1 MRLSK
6 IFRNVMLAQILLFG
20 VIASATSV
28 LSGWDLHRYLTDQFT
43 SKGTAIVRNIAESGV
58 DIVVN
63 RDLST
68 LQSVV
73 DQFAET
79 DGVAYVYVADAQGT
93 IVSHTFVPAIP
104 REILSK
110 QSDLSRRGTV
120 RGIAIENYN
129 LPGFG
134 EIQDISS
141 PILQGKAGSVHVG
154 MKMQVIHDMV
164 WQAIREQQTVL
175 LGIFAITSLLAFALV
190 NRISQPLNVLADHA
204 QQLASQDFSKEVEVQ
219 ADITEVARK
228 DDELGGLARSFL
240 LMERT
245 LKDYIGQLEHSAE
258 ELEKYSQ
265 TLEQKVDE
273 RTLLLRERNRD
284 LEKTLRQLRDA
295 QNQIVMQEKM
305 ASLGSLTAGIA
316 HEIKNPLNFVNNFAA
331 LAADLAGELRAEI
344 DKMKE
349 KIDAGPLEEMQGM
362 VSDLEQNVRK
372 INEHGKRADNI
383 VKGMLLH
390 SRGKPGEKM
399 LTDLNPLV
407 DEYVNLAY
415 HGLRAQDPSFN
426 VTIIRQYDSAVGKVN
441 LVPQDISRV
450 ILNLINNACY
460 SAHEKRMKLG
470 NSFAPT
476 LTVATQNLG
485 DKVEIRVRDNGR
497 GIPSAMREKIF
508 NPFFTT
514 KPAGK
519 GTGLGLSISFDIV
532 VEQHHGEFRVESQ
545 EGEYAEF
552 IVVLPREQGLG
563 IRGDEDEGH
572 GGGRRAGHQA
582 PL

>member
-1 MRLSK
+1 MSR
-6 IFRNVMLAQILLFG
+6 IFRKVMVAQVLLFG

-28 LSGWDLHRYLTDQFT
+28 ISGLDLHHYLTDQFT
-43 SKGTAIVRNIAESGV
+43 SKGTAIVRNIADSGV
-58 DIVVN
+58 DILVN

-79 DGVAYVYVADAQGT
+79 DGVAYVYVADAKGT
-93 IVSHTFVPAIP
+93 IVSHTFIPAIP
-104 REILSK
+104 PEIISNQSHISRE
-110 QSDLSRRGTV
+110 GAV
-120 RGIAIENYN
+120 PGISIWDYD
-129 LPGFG
+129 LPGVG
-134 EIQDISS
+134 EMQDISS
-141 PILQGKAGSVHVG
+141 PMLQGKAGSVHVG
-154 MKMQVIHDMV
+154 MRMQVIHDIV
-164 WQAIREQQTVL
+164 WHAIREQQTVL

-204 QQLASQDFSKEVEVQ
+204 QQLASQDFSKDLVVR
-219 ADITEVARK
+219 ADIAEIARK
-228 DDELGGLARSFL
+228 TDELGGLAKSFL

-245 LKDYIGQLEHSAE
+245 LKDYIGQLQYSAA

-273 RTLLLRERNRD
+273 RTLQLRERNLD
-284 LEKTLRQLRDA
+284 LEKTLRQLKDA

-331 LAADLAGELRAEI
+331 LSADLAGELR
-344 DKMKE
+344 
-349 KIDAGPLEEMQGM
+349 EEMDKQKDKVDADSLDYMQGI
-362 VSDLEQNVRK
+362 VSDLEQNVKK

-390 SRGKPGEKM
+390 SRGKPGEKQM
-399 LTDLNPLV
+399 TDLNALV

-415 HGLRAQDPSFN
+415 HGLRAQDTSFN
-426 VTIIRQYDSAVGKVN
+426 VTIVREYDPAVGKVN

-450 ILNLINNACY
+450 MLNLINNACY
-460 SAHEKRMKLG
+460 SAHEKKMERG
-470 NSFAPT
+470 DNFAPT
-476 LTVATQNLG
+476 LTVATRDLG
-485 DKVEIRVRDNGR
+485 EKVEVRVRDNGK
-497 GIPSAMREKIF
+497 GIPQSVREKIF

-532 VEQHHGEFRVESQ
+532 VGQHNGEIKADSQ

-552 IVVLPREQGLG
+552 TVVLPRD
-563 IRGDEDEGH
+563 RG
-572 GGGRRAGHQA
+572 
-582 PL
+582 

>member
-1 MRLSK
+1 M
-6 IFRNVMLAQILLFG
+6 VAQILLFG
-20 VIASATSV
+20 VIASATSL
-28 LSGWDLHRYLTDQFT
+28 LSGWDLHRHLTRQFT
-43 SKGTAIVRNIAESGV
+43 SKGTAIVRNIADSGV
-58 DIVVN
+58 DILVN

-79 DGVAYVYVADAQGT
+79 DGVAYVYVADAGGT
-93 IVSHTFVPAIP
+93 IVSHTFIPAIP
-104 REILSK
+104 QEVVSN
-110 QSDLSRRGTV
+110 QSHIARQGTV
-120 RGIAIENYN
+120 PGISIWDYH
-129 LPGFG
+129 LQGLG

-154 MKMQVIHDMV
+154 MRMQVIHDIV

-204 QQLASQDFSKEVEVQ
+204 QQLATQDFSKAVEVR
-219 ADITEVARK
+219 ADIAEITRK
-228 DDELGGLARSFL
+228 TDELGGLARSFL

-245 LKDYIGQLEHSAE
+245 LKDYIGQLHHSAA
-258 ELEKYSQ
+258 ELEIYSQ
-265 TLEQKVDE
+265 TLEEKVDV
-273 RTLLLRERNRD
+273 RTQQLRERNLD

-331 LAADLAGELRAEI
+331 LSVDLAGELRAEI
-344 DKMKE
+344 DKQKE
-349 KIDAGPLEEMQGM
+349 KIDSGSFDYLQEMVG
-362 VSDLEQNVRK
+362 DLEQNVKK
-372 INEHGKRADNI
+372 INEHGRRADNI

-390 SRGKPGEKM
+390 ARGKPGEKL
-399 LTDLNPLV
+399 LTDLNTLV

-415 HGLRAQDPSFN
+415 HGLRAQDTSFN
-426 VTIIRQYDSAVGKVN
+426 ITIIRRYDPSVGKVS

-450 ILNLINNACY
+450 MLNLINNACY
-460 SAHEKRMKLG
+460 SAHEKKIELG
-470 NSFAPT
+470 DSYAPT
-476 LTVATQNLG
+476 LTVATRDLG
-485 DKVEIRVRDNGR
+485 DKVEVRVRDNGK
-497 GIPSAMREKIF
+497 GIPSSMREKIF

-532 VEQHHGEFRVESQ
+532 VGQHHGEITADSQ
-545 EGEYAEF
+545 EGEFAEF
-552 IVVLPREQGLG
+552 IVVLPKD
-563 IRGDEDEGH
+563 RG
-572 GGGRRAGHQA
+572 
-582 PL
+582 

>member
-1 MRLSK
+1 
-6 IFRNVMLAQILLFG
+6 MLAQILLFG

-28 LSGWDLHRYLTDQFT
+28 LSGWDLHRYLTEQFT
-43 SKGTAIVRNIAESGV
+43 SKG
-58 DIVVN
+58 
-63 RDLST
+63 L
-68 LQSVV
+68 
-73 DQFAET
+73 
-79 DGVAYVYVADAQGT
+79 
-93 IVSHTFVPAIP
+93 
-104 REILSK
+104 
-110 QSDLSRRGTV
+110 
-120 RGIAIENYN
+120 
-129 LPGFG
+129 
-134 EIQDISS
+134 
-141 PILQGKAGSVHVG
+141 
-154 MKMQVIHDMV
+154 
-164 WQAIREQQTVL
+164 VL
-175 LGIFAITSLLAFALV
+175 LGIFAISSLLAFALV

-204 QQLASQDFSKEVEVQ
+204 RQLASQDFSKEVEAG
-219 ADITEVARK
+219 ADIAEVARH

-240 LMERT
+240 RMERT
-245 LKDYIGQLEHSAE
+245 LKDYIGQLQHSAE

-295 QNQIVMQEKM
+295 QKQIVMQEKM

-331 LAADLAGELRAEI
+331 LAVDLAGELRAEI

-349 KIDAGPLEEMQGM
+349 KIDAGSLEEMQGM

-415 HGLRAQDPSFN
+415 HGLRAQAPSFN
-426 VTIIRQYDSAVGKVN
+426 VTIIRQYDSAAGKVN

-460 SAHEKRMKLG
+460 SAHEKKMEVG

-485 DKVEIRVRDNGR
+485 DKVEIRVRDNGK
-497 GIPSAMREKIF
+497 GIPTAMREKIF

-552 IVVLPREQGLG
+552 VVVLPREQGLG
-563 IRGDEDEGH
+563 VRDSGLGTRGSC
-572 GGGRRAGHQA
+572 
-582 PL
+582 